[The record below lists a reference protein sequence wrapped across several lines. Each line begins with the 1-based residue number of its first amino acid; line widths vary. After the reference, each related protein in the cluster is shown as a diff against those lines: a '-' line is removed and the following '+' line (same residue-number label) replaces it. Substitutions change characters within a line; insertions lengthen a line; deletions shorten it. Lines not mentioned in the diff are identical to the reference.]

1 MRITLKGHCPV
12 KNVRRVITAWVV
24 FACTGLGTSVL
35 ATAGPALVEGVA
47 FARQVQVDGRD
58 LPLRG
63 LGLLRYMVFIKAYV
77 AALYLPETVRAEDA
91 LSEVPRH
98 LEIEYFHAIAAGDFA
113 KATTA
118 SIERNTSLVTF
129 RRLEPTITS
138 FNALYRDVNP
148 GDRYALTYVPGTGT
162 TLSWNGAPL
171 GTVPGAE
178 FAAGLFGI
186 WLGPN
191 PLDRDLKRLLLDD

>member
-1 MRITLKGHCPV
+1 MMPRDGHRPAKRI
-12 KNVRRVITAWVV
+12 RYAITAWVV
-24 FACTGLGTSVL
+24 LACTSLGASAL
-35 ATAGPALVEGVA
+35 ATAEPARVEGVA

-77 AALYLPETVRAEDA
+77 AALYLPEAVRAEDA
-91 LSEVPRH
+91 LGEVPRH

-138 FNALYRDVNP
+138 FNALYRDVKP
-148 GDRYALTYVPGTGT
+148 GDRYALTYVPGAGT
-162 TLSWNGAPL
+162 TLSWNGVPL

>member
-1 MRITLKGHCPV
+1 
-12 KNVRRVITAWVV
+12 
-24 FACTGLGTSVL
+24 L

-138 FNALYRDVNP
+138 FNALYRDVKP
-148 GDRYALTYVPGTGT
+148 GDRYALTYVPGAGT

>member
-1 MRITLKGHCPV
+1 MKPRSGHCAARTI
-12 KNVRRVITAWVV
+12 RRVIAAWVV
-24 FACTGLGTSVL
+24 LACTGLGTPAF
-35 ATAGPALVEGVA
+35 ATAEPPRVEGVA
-47 FARQVQVDGRD
+47 FARQVQVDGRT

-77 AALYLPETVRAEDA
+77 AALYLPEAVRAEDA
-91 LSEVPRH
+91 LGEVPRH
-98 LEIEYFHAIAAGDFA
+98 LEIEYFHAIAAEDFA

-118 SIERNTSLVTF
+118 AIERNTSLVTF
-129 RRLEPTITS
+129 RRIEPTINS
-138 FNALYRDVNP
+138 FNALYRDVKP
-148 GDRYALTYVPGTGT
+148 GDRYALTYVPGAGT
-162 TLSWNGAPL
+162 TLSWNGVPL

>member
-1 MRITLKGHCPV
+1 MKPRIGHCDA
-12 KNVRRVITAWVV
+12 RAFRTVIAAWVV
-24 FACTGLGTSVL
+24 LACTGLGTSAL
-35 ATAGPALVEGVA
+35 ATPEPGRVEGVA

-77 AALYLPETVRAEDA
+77 AALYLPEAVRAEDA

-118 SIERNTSLVTF
+118 AIERNTSLVTF

-138 FNALYRDVNP
+138 FNALYRDVKP

-162 TLSWNGAPL
+162 TLSYNGAPL

-191 PLDRDLKRLLLDD
+191 PLDSGLKRLLLDD